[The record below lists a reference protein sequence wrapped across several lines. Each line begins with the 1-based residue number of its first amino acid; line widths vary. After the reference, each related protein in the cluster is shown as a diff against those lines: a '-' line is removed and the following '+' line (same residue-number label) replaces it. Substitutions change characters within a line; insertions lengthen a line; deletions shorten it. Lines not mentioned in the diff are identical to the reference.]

1 MQLILSNYVELEP
14 FQRANGRVGF
24 SIPEDA

>member
-1 MQLILSNYVELEP
+1 MQLDLFNYVELEP
-14 FQRANGRVGF
+14 FQLANGRVGF